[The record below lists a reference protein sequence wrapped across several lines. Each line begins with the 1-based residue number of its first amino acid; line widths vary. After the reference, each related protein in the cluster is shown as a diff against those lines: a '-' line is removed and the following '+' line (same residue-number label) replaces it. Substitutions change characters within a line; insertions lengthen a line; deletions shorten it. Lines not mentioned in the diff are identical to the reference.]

1 MIMHPT
7 QRDSLASPLSRTPG
21 SSRSLRSLRSS
32 RAYTAVE
39 VMLSIVVLGIG
50 AAGVMS
56 MQQASVQGNND
67 AHMMDTGN
75 AIAREWIER
84 LRRDAMTWTMPD
96 DQNPTQNW
104 STNTFLIAQIGA
116 SANAGKWIWP
126 VPPSSG
132 TNAGAPDPGYGRGFD
147 MLGRDIT
154 LTGNAQ
160 AGVTFCTNVRGD
172 WLLQDQLIRAEVRVY
187 WLRQMF
193 AAPSATFC
201 AGNENPDAIAANGVG
216 GGAQVYHFIY
226 AATAVSRN
234 SPQ

>member
-1 MIMHPT
+1 MM
-7 QRDSLASPLSRTPG
+7 QSSQASQG
-21 SSRSLRSLRSS
+21 RSPRPRALRAR

-56 MQQASVQGNND
+56 MQRASVQGNND
-67 AHMMDTGN
+67 ARMMDTGN

-96 DQNPTQNW
+96 DRNPSQNW
-104 STNTFLIAQIGA
+104 SSNTFLISQIGS

-126 VPPSSG
+126 TPPTAGTQSG
-132 TNAGAPDPGYGRGFD
+132 VADPGYGRGFD
-147 MLGRDIT
+147 VLGRDLT
-154 LTGNAQ
+154 LSGSAQ
-160 AGVTFCTNVRGD
+160 AGVMYCANVRGD
-172 WLLQDQLIRAEVRVY
+172 WLIQDQLLRAEVRVY

-193 AAPSATFC
+193 AAPTATFC
-201 AGNENPDAIAANGVG
+201 AGNENPDQVGANGVG

-226 AATAVSRN
+226 AATAISRN
-234 SPQ
+234 SAQ